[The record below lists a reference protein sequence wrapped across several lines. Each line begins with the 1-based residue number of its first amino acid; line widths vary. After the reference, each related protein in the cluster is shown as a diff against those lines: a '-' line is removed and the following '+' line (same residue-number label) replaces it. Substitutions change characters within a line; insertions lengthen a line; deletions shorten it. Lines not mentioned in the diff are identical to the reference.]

1 MRARRIWIINQYGST
16 PKTGIGGR
24 HHNFARL
31 LAARGHA
38 VTVIAARQHHILRD
52 PEASRAAPFIET
64 IDGYRFVR
72 LAVPGYAHAQ
82 DKRRVLAWVAF
93 AFALLVNA
101 WRLGP
106 RPQVILISSLSLIS
120 FLPAELLARLFR
132 ARLVFEVRDIW
143 PLSLVE
149 LNGVSPRHLFVRFLQ
164 AIERRGYA
172 KAAQTITTLP
182 AARDHMLSQGLAPER
197 FAWLPNGVR
206 AEPPVPSAEECA
218 HPVLAAV
225 RRLAESKFVIAYT
238 GTHGR
243 ANTLSTLLEAAARL
257 KEQGRDQDLA
267 FVLVGQGAR
276 KAALQAK
283 AQARGLDSLHFFDAV
298 PQAVVPLILAAS
310 HASILC
316 WVDQPLYRF
325 GISANKLAEYMMAG
339 KPILHAFSGAADPV
353 SQHGLG
359 LTVPAQKPKALAAAI
374 RQLADTP
381 PEQRAAMGHR
391 ARELAL
397 RDYSFEALVPRY
409 EALILG
415 EPTSDPGPQTP
426 DIRPQILDG
435 QATRRGAP

>member
-1 MRARRIWIINQYGST
+1 MPARRIWIINQYGST
-16 PKTGIGGR
+16 PQTGIGGR

-52 PEASRAAPFIET
+52 REASRAAPFIED

-82 DKRRVLAWVAF
+82 DKRRVFAWLV
-93 AFALLVNA
+93 FALALLANA

-106 RPQVILISSLSLIS
+106 RPQAILISSLSLIS
-120 FLPAELLARLFR
+120 YLPAELLARLMR

-149 LNGVSPRHLFVRFLQ
+149 LNGVSPRHPFVRLLQ

-182 AARDHMLSQGLAPER
+182 GARDHMLSQGLSPER

-206 AEPPVPSAEECA
+206 AEPPLPSPDECA
-218 HPVLAAV
+218 HPCLVAIRA
-225 RRLAESKFVIAYT
+225 LAEAKFVIAYT
-238 GTHGR
+238 GTHGQ
-243 ANTLSTLLEAAARL
+243 ANALSTVLEAAAQL
-257 KEQGRDQDLA
+257 KDRGQDQDLA
-267 FVLVGQGAR
+267 FALVGQGAR
-276 KAALQAK
+276 KAELIAE

-298 PQAVVPLILAAS
+298 PQAVVPLILQAS
-310 HASILC
+310 QASILC
-316 WVDQPLYRF
+316 WTDQPLYRF

-339 KPILHAFSGAADPV
+339 RPILHAYSGAADPV

-359 LTVPAQKPKALAAAI
+359 LTVPAEQPQSLAGAI
-374 RQLADTP
+374 RQLIDLP
-381 PEQRAAMGHR
+381 PDQRFAMGQRAR
-391 ARELAL
+391 AVAL

-415 EPTSDPGPQTP
+415 SPYP
-426 DIRPQILDG
+426 DNPDGLDRPVHLDSPDRPDS
-435 QATRRGAP
+435 QQS